1 MPNRNITN
9 ERSIEIND
17 PNYLYQCKKCG
28 EIKLNT
34 EYSRNKTHTKRGRQY
49 VTQCKKCRVLYMQKD
64 STQDII
70 KKVRYQQRRKHR
82 INIIFNSSKGNA
94 KRRGLAHTISIEYLK
109 DIFEQQK
116 GLCFYTN
123 KPMLIDTRDVNNS
136 NDSVSVDRID
146 SSKGYIEG
154 NIVLCRWIIN
164 RMKNE
169 VSHSIFLE
177 LISEIYTNFN
187 KPCQQEDI

>member
-1 MPNRNITN
+1 MPNSKVSD
-9 ERSIEIND
+9 ERSKIIND

-28 EIKLNT
+28 KLKPNN
-34 EYSRNKTHTKRGRQY
+34 EYSRSTTHVKRGRQY

-70 KKVRYQQRRKHR
+70 KRTRYQQTRKHR
-82 INIIFNSSKGNA
+82 INIIFNASKGNA
-94 KRRGLAHTISIEYLK
+94 KKRGLEHTITIDYLEK
-109 DIFEQQK
+109 LFRQQK

-123 KPMLIDTRDVNNS
+123 KPMLKDTRDVINS
-136 NDSVSVDRID
+136 NDSVSIDRID
-146 SSKGYIEG
+146 SSKGYVEG

-177 LISEIYTNFN
+177 LISEIYTNFSR
-187 KPCQQEDI
+187 PCQQEDI